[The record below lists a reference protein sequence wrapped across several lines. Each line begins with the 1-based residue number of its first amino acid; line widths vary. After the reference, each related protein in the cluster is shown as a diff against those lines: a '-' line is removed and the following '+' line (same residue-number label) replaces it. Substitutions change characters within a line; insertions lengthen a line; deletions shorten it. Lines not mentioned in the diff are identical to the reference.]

1 MLQRYWFLC
10 PHFFQYPSNENAF
23 VTAYHIEVKHGFA
36 ICRKYVAKVHSCLNN
51 LVPSI
56 AWDNFSK
63 YTVGVKSMSPA
74 DIELLF
80 VILYNITALHHNTNL
95 FSLEIK

>member
-1 MLQRYWFLC
+1 MYILKYKLQ
-10 PHFFQYPSNENAF
+10 
-23 VTAYHIEVKHGFA
+23 
-36 ICRKYVAKVHSCLNN
+36 
-51 LVPSI
+51 
-56 AWDNFSK
+56 

-95 FSLEIK
+95 FSVEIK

>member
-1 MLQRYWFLC
+1 MQTSFDLTL
-10 PHFFQYPSNENAF
+10 
-23 VTAYHIEVKHGFA
+23 
-36 ICRKYVAKVHSCLNN
+36 L
-51 LVPSI
+51 
-56 AWDNFSK
+56 

>member
-1 MLQRYWFLC
+1 MVTDNKEINFTILYLLPEYRYC
-10 PHFFQYPSNENAF
+10 TDTMY
-23 VTAYHIEVKHGFA
+23 I
-36 ICRKYVAKVHSCLNN
+36 
-51 LVPSI
+51 
-56 AWDNFSK
+56 

-95 FSLEIK
+95 FS